1 MTVVNPK
8 SISGI
13 NSITTGSGSDNLLT
27 IHTSD
32 ASSTERV
39 RINSSGDVIV
49 GSGIT
54 VSPDG
59 DIFATGVTTS
69 TTFVGNLTGNVTGNI
84 SGGTVAGSTGTFS
97 GAASV
102 GGDIT
107 ATSTDAGTTGPTL
120 KLFHNSASP
129 ADNDVVSRINFSGD
143 DDAGNETEYARIDTT
158 AIDVSNGS
166 ETGYINF
173 HTRALSSFN
182 PILSLQGRSSASAP
196 SVGSDAT
203 NGLIVDVYNGGNP
216 YPRYVNL
223 IAKGG
228 GDTDSNLTFWTEA
241 VGGAPTEK
249 VRIEAGGDVDIK
261 SGVIKLASGANRRLI
276 YRSGNNDL
284 LLEADS
290 GDFYRQDIANSTHE
304 FFTGNTERL
313 SITSGGIVQIG
324 GDLSNGTGDL
334 DTANSKLSIKQSAN
348 NQEDGIYIERS
359 GERRGFY
366 AYVGGAL
373 SQSDAFGIAS
383 QQLGTKTDVLA
394 IDRGGDIAVGAGD
407 IFFSTAGKGIVL
419 GATSNTS
426 ANTLSDYET
435 GTYTIT
441 ATLGSGSVSS
451 YTSRTGSYIKIGSV
465 VHVVGRL
472 HLNLSTSNV
481 TSFSINL
488 PFANESGTERDTSC
502 VCHIIRANGG
512 DPVQGVRLF
521 RIIPDA
527 SSASMQD
534 HEGVDYGNLGAT
546 NPHININ
553 LTYHCVL

>member
-1 MTVVNPK
+1 MTVIKPNSVA
-8 SISGI
+8 GI
-13 NSITTGSGSDNLLT
+13 NSITVQSGEALSVHKSDGTLIRT
-27 IHTSD
+27 ITS
-32 ASSTERV
+32 
-39 RINSSGDVIV
+39 SSG
-49 GSGIT
+49 
-54 VSPDG
+54 VST
-59 DIFATGVTTS
+59 FTS
-69 TTFVGNLTGNVTGNI
+69 
-84 SGGTVAGSTGTFS
+84 
-97 GAASV
+97 ASV
-102 GGDIT
+102 GAATTDNNADASINVGLGASISQHATNSLSLGTGGNERLRIT
-107 ATSTDAGTTGPTL
+107 SGGLIGVNNNTPLYALHFKNAMGSTPSFIHMEATGSNTVGGGGGIAFDT
-120 KLFHNSASP
+120 SASSSDSNNSLYL
-129 ADNDVVSRINFSGD
+129 ATIKGIRNSSDYGSNDLVFSNTTNAVTGD

-334 DTANSKLSIKQSAN
+334 DTTNSKLSIKQSAN

-426 ANTLSDYET
+426 ANTL
-435 GTYTIT
+435 
-441 ATLGSGSVSS
+441 
-451 YTSRTGSYIKIGSV
+451 
-465 VHVVGRL
+465 
-472 HLNLSTSNV
+472 
-481 TSFSINL
+481 
-488 PFANESGTERDTSC
+488 
-502 VCHIIRANGG
+502 
-512 DPVQGVRLF
+512 
-521 RIIPDA
+521 
-527 SSASMQD
+527 
-534 HEGVDYGNLGAT
+534 
-546 NPHININ
+546 
-553 LTYHCVL
+553 